1 MADPV
6 DVLDFWLG
14 EIGEEG
20 WYTGGEAIDTA
31 CRDGFLDV
39 WQAALDG
46 GLDHWVDGTVGSLAF
61 LVLTDQLPRNIH
73 RGTALAF
80 ATDARARDAAR
91 KAIAADWDLGAPEPE
106 RQFFYLP
113 FEHSEDLADQDFGVA
128 LMRERLP
135 QGGAENLLHAIAHRE
150 IIARYG
156 RFPFRNAALGRETT
170 SAEQEFLDAGGYPAF
185 VNRIR
190 EGAMH

>member
-20 WYTGGEAIDTA
+20 WYVGSEAVDAA
-31 CRDGFLDV
+31 CREGFLEL
-39 WQAALDG
+39 WQAAHDG
-46 GLDHWVDGTVGSLAF
+46 GLDHWVDGTVGSLAY

-80 ATDARARDAAR
+80 ATDEKARDAAR
-91 KAIAADWDLGAPEPE
+91 KAVAADWDLGAPEPE

-135 QGGAENLLHAIAHRE
+135 ETGAENVLHATAHRE
-150 IIARYG
+150 IIARFG
-156 RFPFRNAALGRETT
+156 RFPFRNAALGREMTA
-170 SAEQEFLDAGGYPAF
+170 AEQEFMDAGGYPAF
-185 VNRIR
+185 VRRLR

>member
-20 WYTGGEAIDTA
+20 WYSGGEAIDTA
-31 CRDGFLDV
+31 CRDGFLDL

-46 GLDHWVDGTVGSLAF
+46 GLDHWVDGTVGSLAY

-80 ATDARARDAAR
+80 ATDEKARDAAR
-91 KAIAADWDLGAPEPE
+91 KAVAADWDLGAPEPE

-135 QGGAENLLHAIAHRE
+135 ETGAENVLHATAHRE
-150 IIARYG
+150 IIARFG
-156 RFPFRNAALGRETT
+156 RFPFRNAALGREMTA
-170 SAEQEFLDAGGYPAF
+170 AEQEFMDAGGYPAF
-185 VNRIR
+185 VKRLR

>member
-14 EIGEEG
+14 EIGEDG
-20 WYTGGEAIDTA
+20 WYSGGADIDVA
-31 CRDGFLDV
+31 CRAGFLDL
-39 WQAALDG
+39 WQAAQDG
-46 GLDHWVDGTVGSLAF
+46 GLEHWIDGTVGSLAY
-61 LVLTDQLPRNIH
+61 LILTDQMPRNMH
-73 RGTALAF
+73 RGSALAF

-91 KAIAADWDLGAPEPE
+91 KAVAADWDLGAPEPE
-106 RQFFYLP
+106 RQFFYMP

-135 QGGAENLLHAIAHRE
+135 EGGAENLLHAIAHRE
-150 IIARYG
+150 IIARFG

-170 SAEQEFLDAGGYPAF
+170 AAEQEFLDAGGYPAF
-185 VNRIR
+185 VNRLR